1 MCIIETG
8 MIVQSKTSFMFGL
21 TTQVS
26 WMPRFNSKMFRE
38 PLLLFPSTITILFF
52 GKRVLVMIPTGE
64 IEHGGTIW
72 LVPIGPLPLCR
83 TLVQFWKGRVDH
95 GPFNPISVQVNAQVT
110 VQVTI
115 PYAHPPGQ
123 RAVWSSQKQSPC
135 VRWIFKNERHFQKS
149 NFMF

>member
-21 TTQVS
+21 MTQVS

-64 IEHGGTIW
+64 IEHGSTI
-72 LVPIGPLPLCR
+72 
-83 TLVQFWKGRVDH
+83 
-95 GPFNPISVQVNAQVT
+95 
-110 VQVTI
+110 
-115 PYAHPPGQ
+115 
-123 RAVWSSQKQSPC
+123 
-135 VRWIFKNERHFQKS
+135 
-149 NFMF
+149 